1 MSKGFGGISVTP
13 MQDKFQL
20 SDEEKK
26 KLEHMNDNQ
35 DIWFMENEVQRINRD
50 EKILNDFYLA
60 WGDRRLC
67 EILALIRKRRDDIE
81 KDEKYKAYQLAKK
94 SSMGL

>member
-20 SDEEKK
+20 SDEEKE

-50 EKILNDFYLA
+50 EKILNDFYLD

-94 SSMGL
+94 SSVGL

>member
-35 DIWFMENEVQRINRD
+35 DIWFMEQELQRINKD
-50 EKILNDFYLA
+50 EKILNDFYLV

-94 SSMGL
+94 SSVGL